1 MDTFF
6 EQILV
11 RRRKPAE
18 LVFTIITVAVG
29 VIAILLMLFCMFIQA
44 FPFSGLLTLVIF
56 GLIVGIYFY
65 LNSMYMEYEYSLT
78 NGDFDI
84 DRIIGKRKRQR
95 LLTTNCSDFEE
106 FGVYTEEKAR
116 AFKQRQWGAKVI
128 AANLKDEGL
137 YYAVVRHAKLGTV
150 LLVIEP
156 DDRIKSALRKF
167 IPRQVQGNVL
177 SGDRSN

>member
-1 MDTFF
+1 
-6 EQILV
+6 
-11 RRRKPAE
+11 
-18 LVFTIITVAVG
+18 
-29 VIAILLMLFCMFIQA
+29 
-44 FPFSGLLTLVIF
+44 
-56 GLIVGIYFY
+56 
-65 LNSMYMEYEYSLT
+65 MEYEYSLT